1 MTEKGGNRWGRA
13 VETGRD
19 EGRAEWMGWVGAWL
33 TATRGS
39 GLGARSSPLQGG
51 PLTRLLSLGEASTLG
66 GDQVVGGKVGRAGGG
81 RCLLRE
87 REGV

>member
-19 EGRAEWMGWVGAWL
+19 EFGWAGRSLADS
-33 TATRGS
+33 RS
-39 GLGARSSPLQGG
+39 GLGLGAFLSKVGPSPD
-51 PLTRLLSLGEASTLG
+51 SLGEASTLG
-66 GDQVVGGKVGRAGGG
+66 GDQVVGGKVGRAGEGG
-81 RCLLRE
+81 ALLRE